1 MNKIL
6 QLLGILTFVICNYG
20 NAKELKCEY
29 ELKNLNIEPVRVAN
43 AKRTYTVYISC
54 KYTSVHHTGET
65 GGPIPLRKTITPV
78 VTGTDDEKEG
88 KAEANAE
95 GESTVIA
102 MARLRLTEEC
112 GLQCGNCNEAGC
124 TCVGCNDNINK

>member
-1 MNKIL
+1 MMNKIL

-54 KYTSVHHTGET
+54 KYTSVHHTG
-65 GGPIPLRKTITPV
+65 
-78 VTGTDDEKEG
+78 
-88 KAEANAE
+88 ANTA
-95 GESTVIA
+95 A
-102 MARLRLTEEC
+102 K
-112 GLQCGNCNEAGC
+112 
-124 TCVGCNDNINK
+124 DNYPGSNRYR

>member
-1 MNKIL
+1 MMNKIL

-65 GGPIPLRKTITPV
+65 GGPIPLRKVQMMKKRAKPRHMQKEKAQSSQWPV
-78 VTGTDDEKEG
+78 
-88 KAEANAE
+88 
-95 GESTVIA
+95 
-102 MARLRLTEEC
+102 
-112 GLQCGNCNEAGC
+112 
-124 TCVGCNDNINK
+124 CV

>member
-1 MNKIL
+1 MKKIL

-54 KYTSVHHTGET
+54 KYTNVHHTGET
-65 GGPIPLRKTITPV
+65 GG
-78 VTGTDDEKEG
+78 
-88 KAEANAE
+88 ANTA
-95 GESTVIA
+95 A
-102 MARLRLTEEC
+102 K
-112 GLQCGNCNEAGC
+112 
-124 TCVGCNDNINK
+124 DNYPGSNRYR

>member
-1 MNKIL
+1 MMNKIL

-78 VTGTDDEKEG
+78 VTGTDDEKRAKPSICRRRKHSHRNG
-88 KAEANAE
+88 PSAFDRRMRF
-95 GESTVIA
+95 A
-102 MARLRLTEEC
+102 MRQL
-112 GLQCGNCNEAGC
+112 
-124 TCVGCNDNINK
+124 

>member
-1 MNKIL
+1 MKKIL

-88 KAEANAE
+88 KAEAYAE

-102 MARLRLTEEC
+102 MSRLRLTEEC